1 MKYKVDEE
9 IEGLIVFEPE
19 SFFDVRGEYIN
30 TYNTVEY
37 GFLGLDFVEDDF
49 SISTKGVLRG
59 LHGDSK
65 TKKFIQ
71 CLQGSILLAV
81 ADLRGDSPSYLK
93 TRLYAIN
100 DRNRKQVLVPEGCIN
115 GHLVLSDSCIFSY
128 KQTEIYTGAGNQ
140 ISVRYDDPWLA
151 IPWRVENPLL
161 SVRDSSAKF
170 LKDMDEECR
179 KF

>member
-1 MKYKVDEE
+1 MNYKEDSE
-9 IEGLIVFEPE
+9 IEGLIVFEPK

-30 TYNTVEY
+30 TYNTVDY
-37 GFLGLDFVEDDF
+37 GFLGLEFLEDDY
-49 SISTKGVLRG
+49 SISRKHVLRG

-71 CLQGSILLAV
+71 CIQGSILLAV
-81 ADLRGDSPSYLK
+81 ADLRDGSPSYLK
-93 TRLYAIN
+93 TRLYALN
-100 DRNRKQVLVPEGCIN
+100 DKNRTQVLVPEGCVN

-128 KQTEIYTGAGNQ
+128 KQTEIYTGQGDQ
-140 ISVRYDDPWLA
+140 ISVRYDDPWLN

-161 SVRDSSAKF
+161 STRDNEARH

-179 KF
+179 KL